1 MRQNLLSST
10 TSGTVIFIAPVMSD
24 SMHNYPSA
32 KANKATS
39 NRKVLFY
46 AIALAIPLLL
56 VMLAELLLRQ
66 TNLYQRYPL
75 TLPVAAMPGYLQAN
89 PALINRYFASPGQAP
104 QISPDTQYFLAEKV
118 PGQLRIVFIGG
129 SSAAG
134 FPYGRWG
141 APAAMLQQRLKRLY
155 PEQNIEVINLALAA
169 VNSYT
174 LLDITDEVIALQ
186 PDLVLLYAGH
196 NEFLGVMGVGSAFA
210 GEFSHASKLLYL
222 KLRKLALFQAIQRFA
237 NWLSPAPAFTP
248 GRTLMAQ
255 IARHTE
261 IPHGSATFNAGIAQ
275 FTANISLLLAEYQA
289 AGIPLVLSTI
299 ASNEADQPPF
309 VSAEPALL
317 TPGKLQ
323 LQQALAS
330 KANVAS
336 WHFQLARLYRQSG
349 ETKLA
354 LQHYQLAREHDLLRF
369 RAPLAINAAINGLS
383 TTFAVPLV
391 DGEAMLR
398 RHSPD
403 GIIGKQLML
412 EHLHPNQ
419 LGYFWLAEAFLPA
432 IQQQLRLEPAAGSAV
447 TPEQALAD
455 MPLTEVDLAL
465 AEFKVRQ
472 LTADY
477 PFVQT
482 PQQVT
487 FAASN
492 NPYSELARARS
503 NGLSWLE
510 ASQRLVT
517 LYQQQGRISDAA
529 KVAALLSDALPT
541 ESHLAF
547 VAGQLY
553 FDSQQ
558 LPLAARYQRQAL
570 AIAPD
575 NTDYRLMLARSY
587 YYQQQ
592 LSRALAEVQHILAL
606 QPEHPVALRQQ
617 RQLQQQLH
625 QQLATGD

>member
-1 MRQNLLSST
+1 M
-10 TSGTVIFIAPVMSD
+10 PE
-24 SMHNYPSA
+24 YPSSA
-32 KANKATS
+32 AHKTAS
-39 NRKVLFY
+39 SRKLLFY
-46 AIALAIPLLL
+46 TIALAIPLLL
-56 VMLAELLLRQ
+56 LLLAELLLRQ
-66 TNLYQRYPL
+66 TSLYQRYPL
-75 TLPVAAMPGYLQAN
+75 VVPAAAMPGYLQAN
-89 PALINRYFASPGQAP
+89 PALINRYFATPELAP
-104 QISPDTQYFLAEKV
+104 QLSPDTQYFLAEKA
-118 PGQLRIVFIGG
+118 PGQLRVVFIGG

-134 FPYGRWG
+134 FPFGRWG

-155 PEQNIEVINLALAA
+155 PEQNIEVVNLAMAA
-169 VNSYT
+169 INSYA

-196 NEFLGVMGVGSAFA
+196 NEFLGIMGVGSAFA
-210 GEFSHASKLLYL
+210 GEYSHATKLLYL
-222 KLRKLALFQAIQRFA
+222 KLRKLALFQAMQRIA
-237 NWLSPAPAFTP
+237 AWLSTPAAFTAD
-248 GRTLMAQ
+248 RTLMAQ

-275 FTANISLLLAEYQA
+275 FNANISQLLATYQA

-309 VSAEPALL
+309 VSAEPALVN
-317 TPGKLQ
+317 PDKPQ
-323 LQQALAS
+323 LQQALA
-330 KANVAS
+330 AQPNVAS
-336 WHFQLARLYRQSG
+336 WHFQLAAFYRQSG
-349 ETKLA
+349 EAELA
-354 LQHYQLAREHDLLRF
+354 LQHYQQAREHDLLRF
-369 RAPLAINAAINGLS
+369 RAPLAINAALNKLS
-383 TTFAVPLV
+383 TSFAVPLV
-391 DGEAMLR
+391 DGEALLR
-398 RHSPD
+398 WHSPD

-432 IQQQLRLEPAAGSAV
+432 VQQQLGLTPDPSVVV
-447 TPEQALAD
+447 TAQQALAD

-477 PFVQT
+477 PFVPT
-482 PQQVT
+482 PKQVT

-492 NPYSELARARS
+492 NPYSELARGRS

-529 KVAALLSDALPT
+529 KVAGLLADALPT

-558 LPLAARYQRQAL
+558 LALAAHYQRKAVG
-570 AIAPD
+570 IAPD

-592 LSRALAEVQHILAL
+592 LNRALTEVEQILAL

-617 RQLQQQLH
+617 RQLQQQLT
-625 QQLATGD
+625 TGE